1 MSVNS
6 LSLFQSGSCMLN
18 GSDIAIAAN
27 APLEI
32 EPSYCDLISFF
43 FLLNECHCTSSVIDF
58 FFNHFASTLRQ
69 AQKYR

>member
-43 FLLNECHCTSSVIDF
+43 FSPE
-58 FFNHFASTLRQ
+58 
-69 AQKYR
+69 